1 MTRVCLQL
9 CLLSDGQYRYRDGD
23 IRLVGGS
30 YQWEGRVEIYLSG
43 SWGTIADSDWT
54 EEDAAVTCHTLG
66 HILPGLTATHFSP
79 CITCISNFSCMC
91 LKYQLK
97 CEKYISRYFIPVCAY
112 LE

>member
-1 MTRVCLQL
+1 MFLKLIILLFIPLICKMTNIWRFVYKCYII
-9 CLLSDGQYRYRDGD
+9 SDAEYRDGD

-66 HILPGLTATHFSP
+66 HILPGPAT
-79 CITCISNFSCMC
+79 
-91 LKYQLK
+91 
-97 CEKYISRYFIPVCAY
+97 
-112 LE
+112 